1 MELTS
6 GDAKIFYKVEG
17 QGRPLVLLHPFPANQ
32 KFWEPATALLAS
44 RYRLVMPDLRG
55 HGASQ
60 PGDGPATMEKHA
72 GDVLRVCEAAGI
84 ERAIFAGVSIGG
96 YVLLEFWRRHR
107 QRVQALILCDTR
119 AQADTPEGRANRLK
133 SAEQVLKEGKDKFL
147 DEMIGKLLG
156 ASTRSRRPDLV
167 ATARKML
174 GEMTPEG
181 IAAVQ
186 RGMAERPDSI
196 PTLKTINVPTLIVVG
211 EEDTLTPPADSEL
224 MHKQIGSSKLEVV
237 PQAGHYAPFE
247 RHETVVGML
256 RRFVDGLPAG

>member
-17 QGRPLVLLHPFPANQ
+17 AARPLVLVHPFPANH
-32 KFWEPATALLAS
+32 KFWEPVAALLAP

-60 PGDGPATMEKHA
+60 TGPGPATMEKHA
-72 GDVLRVCEAAGI
+72 ADLLRVCEGVGV

-96 YVLLEFWRRHR
+96 YVLFDFWRRHR
-107 QRVQALILCDTR
+107 ERVQALILCDTR
-119 AQADTPEGRANRLK
+119 AQADTDEGRANRLN
-133 SAEQVLKEGKDKFL
+133 SAEQVLKEGKDRFL
-147 DEMIGKLLG
+147 DEMITKLLG
-156 ASTRSRRPDLV
+156 ATTRSRRPDLV
-167 ATARKML
+167 AKARKLL
-174 GEMTPEG
+174 GEMTPQG

-224 MHKQIGSSKLEVV
+224 MHKHIAGSKLEVV
-237 PQAGHYAPFE
+237 PQAGHYAAFE
-247 RHETVVGML
+247 RHENVVGIL
-256 RRFVDGLPAG
+256 RRFMDGLPAA

>member
-6 GDAKIFYKVEG
+6 GDAKIFYKIEG
-17 QGRPLVLLHPFPANQ
+17 QGRPLALVHPFPANH
-32 KFWEPATALLAS
+32 KFWQPAAALLAT

-96 YVLLEFWRRHR
+96 YVLFEFWRRHR
-107 QRVQALILCDTR
+107 ERVEALILCDTR
-119 AQADTPEGRANRLK
+119 AQADTDEGRANRLK
-133 SAEQVLKEGKDKFL
+133 SAEQVLKEGKDRFL
-147 DEMIGKLLG
+147 DEMIPKLLG
-156 ASTRSRRPDLV
+156 ATTRSRRPDLV
-167 ATARKML
+167 AAARKML
-174 GEMTPEG
+174 GEMTPQG
-181 IAAVQ
+181 IATAQ

-196 PTLKTINVPTLIVVG
+196 LTLKTVNVPTLIVVG

-224 MHKQIGSSKLEVV
+224 MHKHIVGSKLEIV

-247 RHETVVGML
+247 RHESVVGIL
-256 RRFVDGLPAG
+256 RRFMDALPI

>member
-17 QGRPLVLLHPFPANQ
+17 QGAPLVLLHPFPANH
-32 KFWEPATALLAS
+32 KFWQPVAALLAG

-60 PGDGPATMEKHA
+60 PGAGPATMEKHA
-72 GDVLRVCEAAGI
+72 ADMLRVCEAVGI

-96 YVLLEFWRRHR
+96 YVLFEFWRRHR
-107 QRVQALILCDTR
+107 ERVQALILCDTR
-119 AQADTPEGRANRLK
+119 AQADTDEGRANRLK
-133 SAEQVLKEGKDKFL
+133 SAEQVLKEGKDRFL

-156 ASTRSRRPDLV
+156 ATTRSRRPDLV
-167 ATARKML
+167 AAAHKML
-174 GEMTPEG
+174 GSMVPQG

-196 PTLKTINVPTLIVVG
+196 ATLKTINVPTVIVVG
-211 EEDTLTPPADSEL
+211 GEDTLTPPADSEL
-224 MHKQIGSSKLEVV
+224 MHKHIAGSRLEVV

-247 RHETVVGML
+247 RHEDVVGIF
-256 RRFVDGLPAG
+256 RRFIDGLPA